1 MNKDRRSFLKKAGI
15 TGAGLMSNSL
25 VSSSLGGTSLFPKFN
40 FELTPSTAQRSW
52 MDLGFG
58 MFIHFGINTYYD
70 KEWSDGTLDPYRV
83 NPGGLNT
90 MEWCRTALEAGM
102 KYIVIVCKH
111 HDGFCLWPSKY
122 SDYTIARSQYSRDI
136 IASLVNSCEK
146 SGLKVGFYY
155 SLWDQHE
162 AFINNDDWHTLN
174 FITNQLE
181 ELLTSYGPVVELWFD
196 GFWTKQQSGW
206 TKIDEDQQEISNNLP
221 DLKKRD
227 KDFINAWRMEGA
239 YRWQMDHIY
248 NHIKR
253 LQPDCLI
260 MNNSTGSYKGVPL
273 FPVDARTGE
282 RYTNLENDRKIW
294 NWLGKDMYMPLQIE
308 TTMSTQGNQR
318 FPSGNWY
325 WHEWDHSVLLKEEIL
340 DHLNKA
346 KEAEANLLLN
356 VGPDYQGNLRIEDED
371 VLRSL
376 KS

>member
-1 MNKDRRSFLKKAGI
+1 MNTDRRSFLKKAGI
-15 TGAGLMSNSL
+15 TGAGLMSSTM
-25 VSSSLGGTSLFPKFN
+25 VTFSFGGTSLFPKFN
-40 FELTPSTAQRSW
+40 FELMPSSLQRSW

-83 NPGGLNT
+83 YPAELNT

-122 SDYTIARSQYSRDI
+122 TDYTIDRSNYSRDI

-162 AFINNDDWHTLN
+162 AYVNSDEWHYLDFIK
-174 FITNQLE
+174 NQLE

-196 GFWTKQQSGW
+196 GFWTRQRSGW
-206 TKIDEDQQEISNNLP
+206 TGIAEEEQEDGDVSI
-221 DLKKRD
+221 DLKERD
-227 KDFINAWRMEGA
+227 ENFINAWRMEGA

-248 NHIKR
+248 NFVKS
-253 LQPDCLI
+253 LQPDCLV
-260 MNNSTGSYKGVPL
+260 MNNSTGSYKGLPL

-294 NWLGKDMYMPLQIE
+294 NWLGKDIYMPLQIE
-308 TTMSTQGNQR
+308 TTMSTKGNQR
-318 FPSGNWY
+318 FPSGNWF
-325 WHEWDHSVLLKEEIL
+325 WHEWDHSVLSKDDVLN
-340 DHLNKA
+340 HLNRA
-346 KEAEANLLLN
+346 KTAKANLLLN
-356 VGPDYQGNLRIEDED
+356 VGPDYRGKIRAEDED
-371 VLRSL
+371 VLRNL
-376 KS
+376 NN